1 MKLRLIILFFAMLV
15 LVVQTQAQSK
25 RKKKSKSKQE
35 NVTSVDPS
43 FPQAGQFQPK
53 KKKVKRK
60 DRGITYNA
68 QDNFYQQRERVQ
80 KDIRR
85 AELELSKPQNSNPQY
100 FGHKRP
106 PKKRPPGKMKFC
118 KVCGLKH

>member
-1 MKLRLIILFFAMLV
+1 MIAKRILLLFLLLV
-15 LVVQTQAQSK
+15 LATQLQAQAK

-35 NVTSVDPS
+35 NATSVDPS
-43 FPQAGQFQPK
+43 FPEKDQFQPK
-53 KKKVKRK
+53 VKKVKKRN
-60 DRGITYNA
+60 RGITYNA

>member
-1 MKLRLIILFFAMLV
+1 MKLRLIFLCLV
-15 LVVQTQAQSK
+15 LFVMVTHSQAQSK
-25 RKKKSKSKQE
+25 RKKKSKGKQE

-43 FPQAGQFQPK
+43 FPQAGQYQPK
-53 KKKVKRK
+53 AKKVKRK

-68 QDNFYQQRERVQ
+68 QDNFYEQRARVS
-80 KDIRR
+80 KEKRR
-85 AELELSKPQNSNPQY
+85 AELELSKPQNSNPLY

-118 KVCGLKH
+118 KTCGLKH

>member
-1 MKLRLIILFFAMLV
+1 MILLCLFMLV
-15 LVVQTQAQSK
+15 LGTQLQAQSK
-25 RKKKSKSKQE
+25 RKKKSKNKQE

-43 FPQAGQFQPK
+43 FPQEGKYQPK
-53 KKKVKRK
+53 TKKGSRK
-60 DRGITYNA
+60 NRGITYNA

-106 PKKRPPGKMKFC
+106 PKKRPPGKMKYC